1 MSLHEIDDLA
11 LLDRPEI
18 LSRLF
23 YPRKELPEI
32 PVTAKAMTSF
42 ITVDEGISIGCRFYP
57 TKKEAATIFYFHGN
71 GEIASDYDYIA
82 PLYNEINVNLF
93 VADYRGYGL
102 SNGEPSATALIKD
115 AHALFHGFIKVLDD
129 LSYRGDVIIM
139 GRSLGS
145 VPAIEI
151 AAHYQHSLKG
161 IIIESGF
168 SNTMT
173 LIDYFGVGGLFA
185 GIKNFKGFGNGEK
198 IKSVFLPTLVIH
210 AEKDRLIPPSEG
222 RALYDLSGS
231 ASKKLVIIPDTGHN
245 DVMIIGRELYFREV
259 ESFIRMVSG

>member
-1 MSLHEIDDLA
+1 MRANDTDDLA
-11 LLDRPEI
+11 LLDRPEV

-71 GEIASDYDYIA
+71 GEIASDYDYVA
-82 PLYNEINVNLF
+82 PLYNEINVNFF

-102 SNGEPSATALIKD
+102 SNGKPTATALIKD
-115 AHALFHGFIKVLDD
+115 AHGLFHGFIKVLEE
-129 LSYRGDVIIM
+129 LSYKGDIVIM

-145 VPAIEI
+145 VPAIEV
-151 AAHYQHSLKG
+151 AAHYQHRLKG

-173 LIDYFGVGGLFA
+173 LVDYFGFAELFA
-185 GIKNFKGFGNGEK
+185 GIKNFKGFGNGDK
-198 IKSVFLPTLVIH
+198 IKTVSLPTLVIH
-210 AEKDRLIPPSEG
+210 AEKDRLIPASEG

-231 ASKKLVIIPDTGHN
+231 TRKRLVIIPGAGHN
-245 DVMIIGRELYFREV
+245 DVMVTGREQYFREI
-259 ESFIRMVSG
+259 ETFIRMVSG

>member
-1 MSLHEIDDLA
+1 MRTHDTDDLA
-11 LLDRPEI
+11 LLDQPEV

-42 ITVDEGISIGCRFYP
+42 ITVDEGISIGCSFYP
-57 TKKEAATIFYFHGN
+57 TNKEAATIFYFHGN
-71 GEIASDYDYIA
+71 GEIASDYDYVA
-82 PLYNEINVNLF
+82 PLYNEIIVNLF

-102 SNGEPSATALIKD
+102 SNGEPTATALIKD
-115 AHALFHGFIKVLDD
+115 AHALFHGFIKVLEE
-129 LSYRGDVIIM
+129 LSYQGDIIIM

-145 VPAIEI
+145 VPALEI
-151 AAHYQHSLKG
+151 AFHYQHRLKG

-173 LIDYFGVGGLFA
+173 LVNYFGFAELFP
-185 GIKNFKGFGNGEK
+185 GIKNFKGFGNGDK
-198 IKSVFLPTLVIH
+198 IKAVSLPTLLIH
-210 AEKDRLIPPSEG
+210 AEKDRLIPASEG

-231 ASKKLVIIPDTGHN
+231 TNKKLVIIPGADHN
-245 DVMIIGRELYFREV
+245 DVMVAGRELYFREI

>member
-1 MSLHEIDDLA
+1 MREHDTDDLA
-11 LLDRPEI
+11 LLDRPEV

-32 PVTAKAMTSF
+32 PVTAKAMVFF
-42 ITVDEGISIGCRFYP
+42 ITVDKGVSIGCRFYP

-82 PLYNEINVNLF
+82 PLYNEIGVNLC

-102 SNGEPSATALIKD
+102 SDGKPTAIALVKD
-115 AHALFHGFIKVLDD
+115 AHALFHGFIKVLEE
-129 LSYRGDVIIM
+129 LSYKGDIIIM

-145 VPAIEI
+145 VPALEI
-151 AAHYQHSLKG
+151 AFHYQHRLKG

-168 SNTMT
+168 SNTMR
-173 LIDYFGVGGLFA
+173 LIDSFGFTGLFA

-198 IKSVFLPTLVIH
+198 IKSVPLPTLVIH
-210 AEKDRLIPPSEG
+210 AEKDRLISASEG

-231 ASKKLVIIPDTGHN
+231 IRKKLVIIPETGHN
-245 DVMIIGRELYFREV
+245 DVMVAGRELYFREI

>member
-1 MSLHEIDDLA
+1 MRAHDTDDLA
-11 LLDRPEI
+11 LLDRPEV

-57 TKKEAATIFYFHGN
+57 TKKEAVTIFYFHGN
-71 GEIASDYDYIA
+71 GEIASDYDCVA
-82 PLYNEINVNLF
+82 PLYNEIGINLF

-102 SNGEPSATALIKD
+102 SDGRPTATALIKD
-115 AHALFHGFIKVLDD
+115 AHALFHGFVKFLGE
-129 LSYRGDVIIM
+129 LSYKGDIIIM
-139 GRSLGS
+139 GRSLGT
-145 VPAIEI
+145 VPALEV

-173 LIDYFGVGGLFA
+173 LVDYFGFAELFA
-185 GIKNFKGFGNGEK
+185 GIKNFKGFGNGDK
-198 IKSVFLPTLVIH
+198 IKAVSLPTLVIH
-210 AEKDRLIPPSEG
+210 AEKDRLIPASEA
-222 RALYDLSGS
+222 RELYDLSGS
-231 ASKKLVIIPDTGHN
+231 TRKRLVIIPGADHN
-245 DVMIIGRELYFREV
+245 DVMTTGSEQYFREI